1 MNAGKPMKKQNR
13 IAILNIS
20 STVLLRSI
28 SLITSYLFAAL
39 LGTGGTGVV
48 SAYTTWVSVA
58 AIVCTLQTSGTLV
71 NARIEY
77 PEEEQSRY
85 QSSVM
90 ALSLLFFLLCCSL
103 VAVFIK
109 PVTVLLKM
117 PAFLVALLL
126 WQAFGTYCMN
136 FLNSKFTY
144 EFKAGRNMILSV
156 SVALSVMILSVALI
170 LLMPKTRRYVGRILG
185 MAITYGTLGVFACGY
200 VLAKGKTFFRA
211 EYWKFC
217 LGLAIPVVFYNL
229 SDLLL
234 GHSDL
239 VMLRQMAGDS
249 PAGIYGVAYN
259 FGNVM
264 FTIFAA
270 LNNSWTPFFF
280 EDMKQGRD
288 VAPQAKN
295 FLELFTV
302 LSMGFVLLTREVFHL
317 YQRDFWD
324 GAMLVPLFVVSY
336 FLNFLCTFPVNFEYY
351 HKKTK
356 VVAAATVF
364 SSLVNIALNYAFI
377 LRFGMIG
384 AAAATVL
391 SHCLQYAIHYVYC
404 RYCLGKQDYPF
415 GIRLWARY
423 LAVFLLAVA
432 VSLLTPRLWYL
443 RWGLGAALGL
453 WELLRIRK
461 RKVLL

>member
-1 MNAGKPMKKQNR
+1 MKKQNR

-28 SLITSYLFAAL
+28 SLITSYLFSWL
-39 LGTGGTGVV
+39 LGTNGYGVISTYSIWVGIV
-48 SAYTTWVSVA
+48 SML
-58 AIVCTLQTSGTLV
+58 CTLQTNGSLV

-90 ALSLLFFLLCCSL
+90 TLSLLFFLLCSSL
-103 VAVFIK
+103 AAIFIK
-109 PVTVLLKM
+109 PIAALLKL
-117 PAFLVALLL
+117 PSFLVALLL
-126 WQAFGTYCMN
+126 WQAFGSFGMN

-156 SVALSVMILSVALI
+156 VVALSATLLSVGMI
-170 LLMPKTRRYVGRILG
+170 LLMPEDRRYVGRILG
-185 MAITYGTLGVFACGY
+185 MAVTYGTVGIFACVY
-200 VLAKGKTFFRA
+200 VLKKGKTFFHA
-211 EYWKFC
+211 GYWKFC
-217 LGLAIPVVFYNL
+217 LTLAIPVMFYDL

-239 VMLRQMAGDS
+239 VMVRQMTGNSA
-249 PAGIYGVAYN
+249 AGIYGLAYN
-259 FGNVM
+259 FGNIM

-288 VAPQAKN
+288 VKTQAKN
-295 FLELFTV
+295 FLELYTV
-302 LSMGFVLLTREVFHL
+302 LSMGFVLLTREVFCL
-317 YQRDFWD
+317 YRREFWE
-324 GAMLVPLFVVSY
+324 GVTLVPLFVISC

-356 VVAAATVF
+356 VVAATTVV
-364 SSLVNIALNYAFI
+364 SSLVNIALNYFAI
-377 LRFGMIG
+377 LRFDVFG

-391 SHCLQYAIHYVYC
+391 SRCLQFAIHYVYC
-404 RYCLGKQDYPF
+404 RYSLGKQSYPF
-415 GIRLWARY
+415 GIRLWGRY
-423 LAVFLLAVA
+423 LAAFLLVA
-432 VSLLTPRLWYL
+432 ALTGLTSRLWYL
-443 RWGLGAALGL
+443 RWGLGAALGV

-461 RKVLL
+461 RKVLI

>member
-1 MNAGKPMKKQNR
+1 MKKQNR

-28 SLITSYLFAAL
+28 SLVTSYLFAWL
-39 LGTGGTGVV
+39 LGTDGTGVTA
-48 SAYTTWVSVA
+48 AYTTWVSIA
-58 AIVCTLQTSGTLV
+58 AIVCTLQTNGSLV

-77 PEEEQSRY
+77 PEADQSRY

-90 ALSLLFFLLCCSL
+90 TLSLLFFLVCCGLTAIFIRPVMSL
-103 VAVFIK
+103 LQMSAV
-109 PVTVLLKM
+109 M
-117 PAFLVALLL
+117 VALML
-126 WQAFGTYCMN
+126 WQAFGTFCIN

-156 SVALSVMILSVALI
+156 VTALSTLLLSVALI
-170 LLMPKTRRYVGRILG
+170 LLMPEDRRAFGRILG
-185 MAITYGTLGVFACGY
+185 MAVTYGTLGVAACIY
-200 VLAKGKTFFRA
+200 VLGKGKTFFQPK
-211 EYWKFC
+211 YWKFC
-217 LGLAIPVVFYNL
+217 LTLAIPVMFYNL

-239 VMLRQMAGDS
+239 VMVRHMAGDS
-249 PAGIYGVAYN
+249 AAGIYGVAFN

-280 EDMKQGRD
+280 DDMKQNRD
-288 VAPQAKN
+288 VKSQAKN

-317 YQRDFWD
+317 YERDFWD
-324 GAMLVPLFVVSY
+324 GTVLVPIFVASY
-336 FLNFLCTFPVNFEYY
+336 YLNFLCTFPVNFEYF

-356 VVAAATVF
+356 VVAAATVA
-364 SSLVNIALNYAFI
+364 SSLVNIALNYFFI
-377 LRFGMIG
+377 LRFGIIG
-384 AAAATVL
+384 AAAATLL
-391 SHCLQYAIHYVYC
+391 SHCLQYSAHYLYC
-404 RYCLGKQDYPF
+404 RYVLGKGSYPF
-415 GIRLWARY
+415 GVRLWAPY
-423 LAVFLLAVA
+423 AAIFVLTAAFSVLA
-432 VSLLTPRLWYL
+432 SDLWLL
-443 RWGLGAALGL
+443 RWGLGAGLGA

>member
-1 MNAGKPMKKQNR
+1 MKKQNR

-28 SLITSYLFAAL
+28 SLITTYLFSWL
-39 LGTGGTGVV
+39 LGTSGTGVV
-48 SAYTTWVSVA
+48 SVYTTWVSVA
-58 AIVCTLQTSGTLV
+58 AIVCTLQTNGSLV

-77 PEEEQSRY
+77 PEEDQSRY

-90 ALSLLFFLLCCSL
+90 TLSLLVFLLCCGL
-103 VAVFIK
+103 VAIFIK
-109 PVTVLLKM
+109 PVTALLKM
-117 PAFLVALLL
+117 SAAMVALMM
-126 WQAFGTYCMN
+126 WQAFGAFCVN

-156 SVALSVMILSVALI
+156 VAALSTLILSVALI
-170 LLMPKTRRYVGRILG
+170 LLMPEDRRSFGRILG
-185 MAITYGTLGVFACGY
+185 MAITYGIIGVVGCVYILGR
-200 VLAKGKTFFRA
+200 GKTFFRP

-217 LGLAIPVVFYNL
+217 LTLAIPVMFYNL

-234 GHSDL
+234 GHSDI
-239 VMLRQMAGDS
+239 VMVRHMAGDS
-249 PAGIYGVAYN
+249 AAGIYGVAFN
-259 FGNVM
+259 FGNIM

-288 VAPQAKN
+288 VKPQAKN

-302 LSMGFVLLTREVFHL
+302 LSIGFVLLTREVFHL
-317 YQRDFWD
+317 YRREFWD
-324 GAMLVPLFVVSY
+324 GTVLVPIFVASY
-336 FLNFLCTFPVNFEYY
+336 YLNFLCTFPINFEYF

-356 VVAAATVF
+356 VVAAATVV
-364 SSLVNIALNYAFI
+364 SSLVNIALNYFFI
-377 LRFGMIG
+377 LRFGIIG
-384 AAAATVL
+384 AAAATLL
-391 SHCLQYAIHYVYC
+391 SHCLQYSAHYLYC
-404 RYCLGKQDYPF
+404 RYVLGKENYPF
-415 GIRLWARY
+415 GVRLWVPYAAIFV
-423 LAVFLLAVA
+423 LAAVFSVLAS
-432 VSLLTPRLWYL
+432 SLWPL
-443 RWGLGAALGL
+443 RWGLGAGLGV

>member
-1 MNAGKPMKKQNR
+1 MKKQNR

-28 SLITSYLFAAL
+28 SLITTYLFSWL
-39 LGTGGTGVV
+39 LGTSGTGVV
-48 SAYTTWVSVA
+48 SVYTTWVSVA
-58 AIVCTLQTSGTLV
+58 AIVCTLQTNGSLV

-90 ALSLLFFLLCCSL
+90 TLSLLFFLLCCGL
-103 VAVFIK
+103 VAIFIK
-109 PVTVLLKM
+109 PVTTLLKM
-117 PAFLVALLL
+117 PAMMVALLM
-126 WQAFGTYCMN
+126 WQAFGAFCVN

-156 SVALSVMILSVALI
+156 AAALSTMILSVALI
-170 LLMPKTRRYVGRILG
+170 LLMPENRRSFGRILG
-185 MAITYGTLGVFACGY
+185 MAVTYGTLGVVGCVY
-200 VLAKGKTFFRA
+200 VLGRGKTFFRP

-217 LGLAIPVVFYNL
+217 LTLALPVMFYNL

-234 GHSDL
+234 GHSDI
-239 VMLRQMAGDS
+239 VMVRHMAGDS
-249 PAGIYGVAYN
+249 AAGIYGVAFN

-264 FTIFAA
+264 FTIFTA

-288 VAPQAKN
+288 VKPQAKN

-302 LSMGFVLLTREVFHL
+302 LSIGFVLLTREVFHL
-317 YQRDFWD
+317 YRREFWD
-324 GAMLVPLFVVSY
+324 GTVLVPIFVASY
-336 FLNFLCTFPVNFEYY
+336 YLNFLCTFPINFEYY

-356 VVAAATVF
+356 VVAAATVV
-364 SSLVNIALNYAFI
+364 SSLVNIALNYFFI

-384 AAAATVL
+384 AAAATLL
-391 SHCLQYAIHYVYC
+391 SHCLQYSAHYLYC
-404 RYCLGKQDYPF
+404 RYVLGKKRYPF
-415 GIRLWARY
+415 GIRLWVPYA
-423 LAVFLLAVA
+423 AIFLLAAAFSVLA
-432 VSLLTPRLWYL
+432 SGLWPL
-443 RWGLGAALGL
+443 RWGMGAALGI